1 MGSASGDVFERL
13 ETAIAEWSAEVR
25 SSSAGV
31 ALQIA
36 RAKDRLGESPERADV
51 MERAAATLEF
61 VREET
66 ARLES
71 ALRECLAVA
80 RDASDRGVAVELAVA
95 ETREALD
102 ALRNEVAQVLA
113 ERPYTAEPAR
123 DEALVADVD
132 VLRSELASIR
142 ELAQREPIA
151 GDSGPAPE
159 ELDALRNEVSQLRQ
173 DLSEAREAAARVS
186 ELEGILGVERE
197 RADRLESTLSELRFS
212 DTGGTPASDSSEELA
227 RLNAEVAELREALRM
242 PLPPVVSREELDSI
256 QQTLEELRESSGRW
270 APREELGQALE
281 TIRYEL
287 SDLRETAHAPRA
299 GHDDALDDLRREVN
313 ELRSALRHQHTLTPP
328 SADPTPIHPHD
339 AYETHKP
346 TADLDLTGFDTDG
359 RRRRMGDILVDA
371 GVISRE
377 QLEEALQQ
385 QQDQPQRRLG
395 AILVEMGLT
404 EGDII
409 AQVLAC
415 QLRLPFTRLEQQ
427 IPDEAAVRL
436 VSGRLASHHR
446 CIPVRVD
453 EDTVVVAMAN
463 PMDLIAIED
472 MELSTGRRVDPVVAS
487 DADIA
492 KAIEWFYGSDH

>member
-36 RAKDRLGESPERADV
+36 RAKDRLGESPERADAV
-51 MERAAATLEF
+51 DRAAASLEF

-66 ARLES
+66 ARLET
-71 ALRECLAVA
+71 ALRECLDVL
-80 RDASDRGVAVELAVA
+80 REASDRGVAAELTLA
-95 ETREALD
+95 ETREDLD
-102 ALRNEVAQVLA
+102 ALRNDVAQVLA
-113 ERPYTAEPAR
+113 ERPYTAEPVR
-123 DEALVADVD
+123 DEALVADVNA
-132 VLRSELASIR
+132 LRNELGSVR
-142 ELAQREPIA
+142 ELAQRETVA
-151 GDSGPAPE
+151 GDSGTAQE
-159 ELDALRNEVSQLRQ
+159 ELAALRNEVSQLRQ
-173 DLSEAREAAARVS
+173 DLSEARETAARVS

-197 RADRLESTLSELRFS
+197 RADRLESAFSELRF
-212 DTGGTPASDSSEELA
+212 TGGGGAPAGDSTEELA
-227 RLNAEVAELREALRM
+227 RLNTEVAELREALRM

-256 QQTLEELRESSGRW
+256 QQTLEELREASGRW

-281 TIRYEL
+281 TLRYEL
-287 SDLRETAHAPRA
+287 SDLRETANAPRA
-299 GHDDALDDLRREVN
+299 GHDDDLDDMRRELN
-313 ELRSALRHQHTLTPP
+313 ELRSALRHPHALTPE
-328 SADPTPIHPHD
+328 SAATAPGHPHT
-339 AYETHKP
+339 AYAAYRP
-346 TADLDLTGFDTDG
+346 NADLDLTGFDNDG

-371 GVISRE
+371 GVLSRE
-377 QLEEALQQ
+377 QLEEALLQ

-415 QLRLPFTRLEQQ
+415 QLKLPFARLEEQ
-427 IPDEAAVRL
+427 IPEEAAVRL

>member
-1 MGSASGDVFERL
+1 MSSASGDVFERL

-25 SSSAGV
+25 SSSAGI

-36 RAKDRLGESPERADV
+36 RAKERLGDGPERSDAMD
-51 MERAAATLEF
+51 RAAFTLES

-71 ALRECLAVA
+71 SLRECLAVA
-80 RDASDRGVAVELAVA
+80 RDASERGVAAELSIA

-102 ALRNEVAQVLA
+102 SLRNEVAQVLA
-113 ERPYTAEPAR
+113 ERPYTGEPAHDAALTEEVKSLR
-123 DEALVADVD
+123 DE
-132 VLRSELASIR
+132 LAVVR
-142 ELAQREPIA
+142 DLAQREPAEPGI
-151 GDSGPAPE
+151 SHE
-159 ELDALRNEVSQLRQ
+159 ELNAVRNEIFQLRQ
-173 DLSEAREAAARVS
+173 EISATREATSRVP

-197 RADRLESTLSELRFS
+197 RADRLESALNEWKTSNT
-212 DTGGTPASDSSEELA
+212 DIAHPSDSTEELA
-227 RLNAEVAELREALRM
+227 RLSAEVAELRESLRM

-256 QQTLEELRESSGRW
+256 QQALEELREASGRW
-270 APREELGQALE
+270 APRDELGQVLE
-281 TIRYEL
+281 TVRYEI
-287 SDLRETAHAPRA
+287 SDLREAANAPRA
-299 GHDDALDDLRREVN
+299 DHEQALDELRREMS
-313 ELRSALRHQHTLTPP
+313 ELRTALHHSREQARE
-328 SADPTPIHPHD
+328 SADTTPIHAHG
-339 AYETHKP
+339 AYEVHP
-346 TADLDLTGFDTDG
+346 RAADLDLTGFDIDG

-377 QLEEALQQ
+377 QLEEALRQ

-395 AILVEMGLT
+395 AILVEMGLA

-415 QLRLPFTRLEQQ
+415 QLKLPFTRLEQQ
-427 IPDEAAVRL
+427 IPEEAAVRL

-492 KAIEWFYGSDH
+492 KAIEWFYGGDH